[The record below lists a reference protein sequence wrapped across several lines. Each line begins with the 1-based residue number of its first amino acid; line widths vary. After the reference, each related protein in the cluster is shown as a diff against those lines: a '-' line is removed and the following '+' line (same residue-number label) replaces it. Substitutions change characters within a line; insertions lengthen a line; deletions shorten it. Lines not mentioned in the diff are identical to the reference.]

1 MALFEPGKIFIWGDV
16 VFGKLMPKK
25 GGHVALVTRHYNS
38 DEEKF
43 LELRNMPESSVWDVR
58 RGGSLDTRKGRWDMH
73 PDNFPAF
80 PLSIVRM

>member
-1 MALFEPGKIFIWGDV
+1 MIFEAGKVFIWGDV

-58 RGGSLDTRKGRWDMH
+58 RGGTDMRGRCTCMY
-73 PDNFPAF
+73 PDNFPKS
-80 PLSIVRM
+80 LSSIVRT